1 MGPLTMRSSLKA
13 LVPMITLAACVTA
26 LAQSPTYNLGRTP
39 SAEERETCCIPIA
52 IDGKGLPPGRGTA
65 KEGALIYAQKCVAC
79 HGETGVEGPRTVLVA
94 EEGMKAL
101 RARFFATTIWDYI
114 QRGMPPTKRT
124 NWKEGE
130 WLSADDVYALTAF
143 LLYRNRIIQYSD
155 VMDARSLPKV
165 QMPNRGAYAP
175 PKPE

>member
-1 MGPLTMRSSLKA
+1 MGPLIMRSFLKA
-13 LVPMITLAACVTA
+13 LVPVMALATCVAA

-39 SAEERETCCIPIA
+39 STQEREACCLPIT
-52 IDGKGLPPGRGTA
+52 IDGKGLPPGSGTA
-65 KEGALIYAQKCVAC
+65 KQGALIYAQKCVVC
-79 HGETGVEGPRTVLVA
+79 HGETGTEGPRTVLVA
-94 EEGMKAL
+94 EGMKAL

-143 LLYRNRIIQYSD
+143 LLYRNRIIQESD
-155 VMDARSLPKV
+155 VMDARSLSEV
-165 QMPNRGAYAP
+165 QMPNRGAYIP

>member
-1 MGPLTMRSSLKA
+1 MIA
-13 LVPMITLAACVTA
+13 LATCVAA

-39 SAEERETCCIPIA
+39 SAEESRACCLPIT
-52 IDGKGLPPGRGTA
+52 IDGKGLPPGSGTA
-65 KEGALIYAQKCVAC
+65 KQGAAIYAQKCVVC
-79 HGETGVEGPRTVLVA
+79 HGQTGTEGPRTVLVA
-94 EEGMKAL
+94 EGMKAL
-101 RARFFATTIWDYI
+101 RGRLFATTIWDYI

-143 LLYRNRIIQYSD
+143 LLYRNRIIRESD

-165 QMPNRGAYAP
+165 QMPNRGAYIP